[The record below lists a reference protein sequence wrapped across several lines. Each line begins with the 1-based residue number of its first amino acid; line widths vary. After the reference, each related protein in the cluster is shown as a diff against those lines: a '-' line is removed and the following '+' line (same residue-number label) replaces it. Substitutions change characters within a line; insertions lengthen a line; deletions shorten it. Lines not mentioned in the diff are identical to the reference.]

1 MVEAGDLVDPI
12 RRGII
17 DRQHVLGELADLIRG
32 RIPGR
37 SHEDDITLF
46 KSVGTAIEDLA
57 LAKLVVEAATSN
69 APGVDFSC

>member
-1 MVEAGDLVDPI
+1 LANPQPSAQRDDDLFRITD
-12 RRGII
+12 

-32 RIPGR
+32 RIHGR

-57 LAKLVVEAATSN
+57 LAKLVVETATRKPPN
-69 APGVDFSC
+69 